1 MKRLSI
7 TDPSA
12 SSSRLDAHQSCKLP
26 VNLLIEAF
34 RTRLSHFYVGT
45 GVDRAGRLAR
55 GWQSWSQQRRMRHH
69 RTDSRAAGDRFLSA
83 PDGKLC
89 GGVRRLTLWRYWRRD
104 NTCSR
109 FRVSNAGSARRV
121 AHERRCCRWRHSSM
135 GEIVTSSLKRT
146 SFLDSLLT
154 LRSNN
159 PLNLLTFSPPPSEDI
174 LPEETVGDAAAGTG
188 NRE

>member
-69 RTDSRAAGDRFLSA
+69 RTD
-83 PDGKLC
+83 C

-104 NTCSR
+104 NWDTCSR

-188 NRE
+188 NLGTSRSLDR